1 MTVLDL
7 AKLLLEKQGWTHQR
21 LSKECGTSRQNIQ
34 RLISGKPRKKK
45 GFYLGVLSAAFRY
58 GLEAEAIHV
67 IVGSTKALPSIL
79 RAVIMYPD
87 ITQEELA
94 EIREAEKITHMD
106 SLPSEVIR
114 SIVAANREKKTGK

>member
-45 GFYLGVLSAAFRY
+45 GFYIGVLSAAFRY

-67 IVGSTKALPSIL
+67 ITGSTKVLQSIV

-94 EIREAEKITHMD
+94 EIREAEKITHMY
-106 SLPSEVIR
+106 SLPIEVIS
-114 SIVAANREKKTGK
+114 SIVTANRLKKNKK

>member
-1 MTVLDL
+1 MTISDL
-7 AKLLLEKQGWTHQR
+7 AKLLLEKQRWTQQR
-21 LSKECGTSRQNIQ
+21 LSKECGTSRQNVQ
-34 RLISGKPRKKK
+34 RSISGKPRKKK

-94 EIREAEKITHMD
+94 EIREAEKITHMY
-106 SLPSEVIR
+106 SLPIEVIS
-114 SIVAANREKKTGK
+114 SIVTANRLKKNKK